1 VFDVGALPFIAH
13 CVHPE
18 PEFWHDEAE
27 AAAVLVAAAGLVD

>member
-1 VFDVGALPFIAH
+1 VIDVGALPFIAS

-18 PEFWHDEAE
+18 PGFWHDEAE